1 MCETRLEA
9 LCIKAFLHI
18 YNFKYNNRNKN
29 FYKIIFKP
37 HKTKKLPRG
46 MTIPCEVACNYNDI
60 YLLFITDIKCRSHL
74 FNLFTIDSV
83 FCCEL
88 LPVVSYYT
96 QNFFSDAFSII
107 TFHIKILCC
116 FNSQLD

>member
-1 MCETRLEA
+1 MCETRLKA
-9 LCIKAFLHI
+9 LYIKAFQHT
-18 YNFKYNNRNKN
+18 YNFHNKNRNK
-29 FYKIIFKP
+29 FFIKLPSTPIKR
-37 HKTKKLPRG
+37 KKLPRR
-46 MTIPCEVACNYNDI
+46 MIIPCEVVCNYNDI

-88 LPVVSYYT
+88 LPIVSYYT
-96 QNFFSDAFSII
+96 QNFFSDTFSII